1 MAFCQNCGKE
11 LAPGVKFCDGCGAAV
26 GGAADE
32 GTKRKQTFV
41 GEIRKCPSCGAPI
54 EGFEAKCPQ
63 CGAELNRKT
72 SHEIIE
78 FSEQISAL
86 DARIMQEEASRPPI
100 KKWWTDW
107 GTGKKIGF
115 VILNI
120 YTFAIPVLLHFV
132 IAGVKAILGT
142 STKKM
147 TPAEKAKSQTILSF
161 VVPNNKEGIMEF
173 LTYAKSLRDI
183 EYTESSDAKWRVVWN
198 NKCRQVIT
206 KAEQLYA
213 ADSKFKQYLGAE
225 KLACDE
231 FSKKMRIK
239 AIIPAAILA
248 VAVVV
253 LVTFILI
260 FSSGVGVRINTY
272 EKTVSA
278 NEVSLDQELEK
289 FVKLASDVKIKID
302 NKDYTVSVSM
312 DLKGIGEKTYDE
324 ELDSRIDDYVKEKG
338 WSKSSVSI
346 DSPKSKIGFG
356 GHSGEYSL
364 DNEENAEK
372 IIISL
377 ANGDEKNIKF
387 TIVNGAITKN
397 GKKKFAKEVLNDYDF
412 LLSMK
417 YKKYVEMKDGDNKET
432 KSISIGDDGSYWW

>member
-86 DARIMQEEASRPPI
+86 DARIMQEESSRPPI

-120 YTFAIPVLLHFV
+120 YTLAIPTLLHFV
-132 IAGVKAILGT
+132 IAGVKAVLGT

-147 TPAEKAKSQTILSF
+147 TPAEKAKSQAILSF
-161 VVPNNKEGIMEF
+161 VVPNNKEGVMEF
-173 LTYAKSLRDI
+173 LTYAKSMRDI
-183 EYTESSDAKWRVVWN
+183 EYSESSDAKWRVVWN

-213 ADSKFKQYLGAE
+213 TDSKFKQYLGAE

-231 FSKKMRIK
+231 FSKKMRVK

-253 LVTFILI
+253 FAIVILI
-260 FSSGVGVRINTY
+260 LSSGVGVKIDTY
-272 EKTVSA
+272 EKNIPA
-278 NEVSLDQELEK
+278 NEVSLEQDLEK
-289 FVKLASDVKIKID
+289 FVEVASDMKIKID
-302 NKDYTVSVSM
+302 NHDYTVTVSM
-312 DLKGIGEKTYDE
+312 DLKGISDKTYAE
-324 ELDSRIDDYVKEKG
+324 ELDSRIDDYLKEKG
-338 WSKSSVSI
+338 W
-346 DSPKSKIGFG
+346 DKSKVTIGSPDSRLGFK
-356 GHSGEYSL
+356 GHSGNFRL
-364 DNEENAEK
+364 NNESNAEK
-372 IIISL
+372 IIVSL

-387 TIVNGAITKN
+387 TMEDGDALTKK
-397 GKKKFAKEVLNDYDF
+397 GKKKFAKKVLDDYDF
-412 LLSMK
+412 LLSMR
-417 YKKYVEMKDGDNKET
+417 YKKYVEMKDGDNKES
-432 KSISIGDDGSYWW
+432 KSIAIGDDGSWY